1 MSSIKVPSNPD
12 LRPRRLS
19 LALGAIALGALFG
32 AACSSGDHV
41 SNNAGTAGTT
51 GSGAGQ
57 AGTTGS
63 GGSSSG
69 SAGTT
74 GSGGSS
80 SGSAGTSGPGTGG
93 SGTAGAGGSS
103 TGGGGRGG
111 TTGSGGSS
119 SGSAGTSGPGT
130 GGSGT
135 PGTGGSATGG
145 GGSAGGGGRGGVGGV
160 TGTAGSSAAGRGGA
174 GGTVGTG
181 GSGTAGTGPAGASGT
196 AGTTGTSSKEDDGT
210 DCTVATLPA
219 SSSLPTITLLPDPF
233 KKLDGTEMTTKA
245 EWRCRREEIRK
256 MEEKYVYGTKPQ
268 PPQSV
273 TGTVSSSMI
282 SVSVMDGGK
291 SASFTAGVKLPTSGS
306 APYPVVIEYASDTS
320 GTFGPPLDSGVLNSE
335 GVAVIYFNAYAVGA
349 EGNGHGTNQSGAF
362 YSLYAGGS
370 ATGLLTAWG
379 WGVSRIIDV
388 LEKSGGSMF
397 DASAVAVSGCSRF
410 GKGAFIAGVIDQRVA
425 LTLPI
430 ESGTAGVPIWRGI
443 AKGEKGEN
451 GNPGQSLSSAYSE
464 QPWFADAFQP
474 FLNAPTKA
482 PLDTHELVA
491 MIAPRGLFIM
501 ENPHIGELSSKY
513 GHVAALAG
521 KEVYTALGAGDAISY
536 VSNVQDGTH
545 CAARP
550 EWVTPLRNNIE
561 RFLKKTGNVA
571 GVMNPYPSQTGDL
584 TMWRDWTTP
593 TLN

>member
-103 TGGGGRGG
+103 T
-111 TTGSGGSS
+111 
-119 SGSAGTSGPGT
+119 
-130 GGSGT
+130 
-135 PGTGGSATGG
+135 
-145 GGSAGGGGRGGVGGV
+145 GGGGRGGVGGV

-282 SVSVMDGGK
+282 SVQVMDGGK

-320 GTFGPPLDSGVLNSE
+320 GTFGPPLDAGVLNSE

-362 YSLYAGGS
+362 YTLYSGGS

-397 DASAVAVSGCSRF
+397 NAGAVAVSGCSRF

-491 MIAPRGLFIM
+491 MIAPRGLYIM

-536 VSNVQDGTH
+536 VSNVQDGIH